1 MRILVTGQWPS
12 VAELG
17 RLLLDFG
24 YEVVT
29 HSESDKALV
38 AWSHGDCEAALLSVT
53 RSELLPFAAVK
64 AFRERRP
71 HASIVVVSDMA
82 HLDSRV
88 AGLDAGADDYITAP
102 FAIPEFR
109 ARMNAIARHTT
120 LRVPAEI
127 RMGPLLIRAGDPM
140 ITIDG
145 VRVEV
150 TAARHIEPHLPFD
163 QRPPKIPAPHCAP
176 AGLAQERLS
185 HGGRVR
191 ALTQIAP

>member
-53 RSELLPFAAVK
+53 RSELLPFSAVK

-82 HLDSRV
+82 HVDSRV

-127 RMGPLLIRAGDPM
+127 RMGPLLIRAAESLRSLGRGL
-140 ITIDG
+140 TI
-145 VRVEV
+145 R
-150 TAARHIEPHLPFD
+150 
-163 QRPPKIPAPHCAP
+163 C
-176 AGLAQERLS
+176 
-185 HGGRVR
+185 R
-191 ALTQIAP
+191 ALGARSRFLIIRGCPADHWRRRSH